1 MNREWEML
9 DPAVMGDEQ
18 RMYEL
23 FRYLREE
30 EPVCHV
36 EHPDFDPFWA
46 VTRYEDIKAISQ
58 NNAEFLNN
66 PRTVLVRR
74 DFEQALEEKFGTRN
88 GLETLIHMDNP
99 KHRKMRGV
107 TREWFKPGSIERLAP
122 MAEAIARQYVDK
134 MEALGGECA
143 FVSDIALLYPL
154 RVIMSIIGVAPEE
167 EPMMLRLT
175 QELFGGQDP
184 TQSRG
189 MEVEDGLGVLM
200 DFFNYFTGVVEDRK
214 QNPTDDLASLLANAV
229 VDGEPMAVLDQI
241 SYFII
246 TATAGHDTTSAT
258 IGGGMKALVE
268 NPDQLAKL
276 RARPELAVSAAREMI
291 RWVSPVRHMMRT
303 TTRDIDLRGQHIK
316 AGENLCLW
324 YPSANRDP
332 EAVDDPDTFDIERDN
347 RNQLA
352 FGYGGHMCLGQ
363 HLAVLEVSTFFRELL
378 PRLEHIDLAG
388 ESEGVQAV
396 FVGGLKSMPVRYRFA
411 AVPDSAATAG
421 GDRLAAPM
429 ATENG

>member
-18 RMYEL
+18 RMHEL
-23 FRYLREE
+23 FRYLRENA
-30 EPVCHV
+30 PVCRV

-46 VTRYEDIKAISQ
+46 VTRYEDIKTISQ

-99 KHRKMRGV
+99 KHRKLRGV

-122 MAEAIARQYVDK
+122 MTRDIARQYVDK
-134 MEALGGECA
+134 MRAFGGECD
-143 FVSDIALLYPL
+143 FVTDIALLYPL

-167 EPMMLRLT
+167 EAMMLKLT

-200 DFFNYFTGVVEDRK
+200 DFFNYFTAVVEDRK
-214 QNPTDDLASLLANAV
+214 ANPGDDLASLLANAV

-258 IGGGMKALVE
+258 IGGGMKALMDH
-268 NPDQLAKL
+268 PDQLAKL
-276 RARPELAVSAAREMI
+276 QANPQLARQAAREMV

-303 TTRDIDLRGQHIK
+303 TTRDIELRGQRIG

-324 YPSANRDP
+324 YPSANRDADAI
-332 EAVDDPDTFDIERDN
+332 EDPDTFDIERDN

-363 HLAVLEVSTFFRELL
+363 HLAILEVETFFRELL
-378 PRLEHIDLAG
+378 PQIEHIEPTG
-388 ESEGVQAV
+388 EPAGVQAV
-396 FVGGLKSMPVRYRFA
+396 FVGGLKSLPVRYRFRA
-411 AVPDSAATAG
+411 ADNEDYA
-421 GDRLAAPM
+421 
-429 ATENG
+429 